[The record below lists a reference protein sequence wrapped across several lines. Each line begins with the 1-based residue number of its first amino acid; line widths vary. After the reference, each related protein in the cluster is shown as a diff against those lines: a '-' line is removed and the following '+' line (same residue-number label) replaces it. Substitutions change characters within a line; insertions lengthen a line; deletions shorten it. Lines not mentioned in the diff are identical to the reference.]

1 MRIIRLIKE
10 GAQALLAHKS
20 RTFFMMAG
28 TLIGVAALTTIMI
41 ISVGTTQKL
50 KEQIGKWPH
59 DVIKVNVG
67 GGKGY
72 TMPQGGVVTLVPADA
87 EAIQNQIDNL
97 NMVTSVAE
105 KRGWYIQGNGKET
118 QTNIFSIQPNW
129 HEVMNWYMQEGES
142 VTDEDLATMNRV
154 CVLGTIIREELYPDQ
169 NPIGETVMVTDGEN
183 ISVRFQV
190 KGLLGPRGAGAS
202 GRKSDDRILIPLDTA
217 LRRVFNQ
224 EHFSYIR
231 MTVQDPETIED
242 NGMTRLENTAEEVRQ
257 LMHERHHI
265 TPPEEDDFSI
275 VHAAVVLAE
284 IRPISKAATVLL
296 FVLAGLS
303 LVVGGIVLMNIM
315 LISVNERT
323 AEIGLRRALGAT
335 HSDIFIQFLNESLA
349 VTLIG
354 IVMGGVLGWITT
366 VILAKN
372 LEKLKDI
379 PMIFSWKLFILIV
392 VFALLVGAFSGVQ
405 PARRAAGLRPVEALR

>member
-1 MRIIRLIKE
+1 MIIIRLIKE

-41 ISVGTTQKL
+41 ISVGTAQKL

-59 DVIKVNVG
+59 DVIKVNAG

-105 KRGWYIQGNGKET
+105 KRGWYIQGNGEET

-190 KGLLGPRGAGAS
+190 KGLLGPRGTGAS

-224 EHFSYIR
+224 EHLSYIR

-265 TPPEEDDFSI
+265 TPSEEDDFSI
-275 VHAAVVLAE
+275 IHAAVVLAE

-335 HSDIFIQFLNESLA
+335 RSDIFIQFLGESLV
-349 VTLIG
+349 VTLFG
-354 IVMGGVLGWITT
+354 IVVGGVLSWITT

-379 PMIFSWKLFILIV
+379 PMIFSWELFILIV
-392 VFALLVGAFSGVQ
+392 VFALLVGTFSGVQ